1 MKRLALLSVLALVP
15 AGAAFA
21 DGCPPATCGMTSA
34 AEPGSRIVVIRPHG
48 QRGPALGYDV
58 VARRWRFSL
67 PSGVVSANG
76 ATFVSTRHRQ
86 GRATTEVVRYDAR
99 AGRVRSRWSLG
110 GRWAVGAVSPD
121 GTGLALFDYRGHR
134 TILRVGNPF
143 SAQRLVLR
151 GNYEVEALSPNGRRV
166 FLVHWGRNGYD
177 LQNLD
182 LVTRKL
188 AATRLAEP
196 DEKMEGTALAG
207 VATRDGRWLHT
218 LYVKADGEGFVHAL
232 DLVRGIAHCIDLPVR
247 GDLASYGATALA
259 LSPDE
264 RKLYLASPVLG
275 RVTTVDLERLRVSRV
290 TELAPLRRYT
300 FGTGLGAAV
309 SANGRMLAF
318 TLGSRL
324 WLYDAAYGAVRRSV
338 VAPYWI
344 AGLGFVPD
352 GKRVVAV
359 GAGGAAAFF
368 DAATGKRVRGRAGG

>member
-15 AGAAFA
+15 ASGALA

-34 AEPGSRIVVIRPHG
+34 AEPGSRVVVIRPHG
-48 QRGPALGYDV
+48 QQGPALGYDV

-67 PSGVVSANG
+67 PNGIVSANG
-76 ATFVSTRHRQ
+76 GTFVSSRSRQ
-86 GRATTEVVRYDAR
+86 VRGATEVVRYDAR
-99 AGRVRSRWSLG
+99 SGRMRARWSLA
-110 GRWAVGAVSPD
+110 GRWAVGAVSPE
-121 GTGLALFDYRGHR
+121 GSRFALYDYRGRR
-134 TILRVGNPF
+134 TVLRVGNRF
-143 SAQRLVLR
+143 SGHHVTLR
-151 GNYEVEALSPNGRRV
+151 GSYQVEALSPNGRRV
-166 FLVHWGRNGYD
+166 FLVHWGRSGYD

-182 LVTRKL
+182 LATRKL

-196 DEKMEGTALAG
+196 DEKMEGTALGG
-207 VATRDGRWLHT
+207 VATRDGSWLHT
-218 LYVKADGEGFVHAL
+218 LYVKGNGEGFVHAL
-232 DLVRGIAHCIDLPVR
+232 DLVRGIGHCIDLPVR
-247 GDLASYGATALA
+247 GDLVSFGATALA
-259 LSPDE
+259 LSPDQ

-290 TELAPLRRYT
+290 AELAPLRRYT

-338 VAPYWI
+338 AAPYWI

-352 GKRVVAV
+352 GRRVVAV
-359 GAGGAAAFF
+359 GAGGRAAAF
-368 DAATGKRVRGRAGG
+368 DASSGRRIRSRRGG